1 MANAVAICL
10 PSKLPSVISL
20 SLPPSPSCLLGSAT
34 TFLPNPML
42 NCPSATISSTV
53 IGKTVT
59 SHVAS
64 NLPIL
69 AVIVVVPSDL
79 AVTVPASLT
88 VAIFSSFDVHVTVVS
103 SVVLLGLIV
112 SFNVS
117 EFLFLISRFCGA
129 ISIDVICTGSVTV
142 ILHVAFCPFAAFAV
156 IVAVPF
162 ETPSTKP
169 LASTL
174 ATPAL
179 SLLNV
184 TDWSVIA
191 ESCNLFPIATV
202 ASVLFNEIV
211 PSIIISD

>member
-1 MANAVAICL
+1 M
-10 PSKLPSVISL
+10 SL
-20 SLPPSPSCLLGSAT
+20 SLPPSPFCLLGSAT

-59 SHVAS
+59 SHFAS

-69 AVIVVVPSDL
+69 AV
-79 AVTVPASLT
+79 
-88 VAIFSSFDVHVTVVS
+88 VS
-103 SVVLLGLIV
+103 SVVWLGLIV

-117 EFLFLISRFCGA
+117 EVLFLISRFCGA

-162 ETPSTKP
+162 EIPSTKP
-169 LASTL
+169 LVSTL

-184 TDWSVIA
+184 TNWSVIA